1 MSEVYAN
8 FKREEFPLIVIEFT
22 GVKENVHN
30 FQSYLKGL
38 EENYVSKKDL
48 ALVFDA
54 RKALSL
60 NPVYQ
65 LKQAMWM
72 QKNRTMIKTYCKGI
86 AYVVPQAVMR
96 KVLQFIF
103 NISPNPVTFKV
114 FEDFDEATAWAKQR
128 LNS

>member
-1 MSEVYAN
+1 MSQAYAN
-8 FKREEFPLIVIEFT
+8 FNRDEFPLIVIEFT

-38 EENYVSKKDL
+38 EENYASKKEI
-48 ALVFDA
+48 ALIFDA

-60 NPVYQ
+60 NPIYQ

-72 QKNRTMIKTYCKGI
+72 QKNRQMIKTYCKGI
-86 AYVVPQAVMR
+86 AYVVPQTVLR
-96 KVLQFIF
+96 KVLQLIF

-114 FEDFDEATAWAKQR
+114 FEDFDEASAWARQK